1 MKKLQG
7 GTLFYALAISVIA
20 GLLMS
25 AVLAAEFYHRML
37 LRNDLLKLEVIRN
50 SESGIVYGCT
60 HEITENAEIDLFG
73 HGKDSVF
80 LQQKMWGAYDVII
93 SGAHTGGHSS
103 DRIAMTGHVPDQSQN
118 YALWLADMDRSLSVT
133 GTTLL
138 KGTCYLPRAGVERAY
153 VEGRSFSGRELVSG
167 STELSSRFIPA
178 YDEKRLEEMQRLL
191 KAGWMETDSLVNW
204 NDVEVTEVR
213 RSFKDFPLIL
223 SSAEKIVISNCN
235 LSGQIIIYSAL
246 SIFVDE
252 TALLENVI
260 LIAPDITIGMRTNGA
275 FQAFAFDSICVEK
288 NVELGYPS
296 VLAIVPDKKSVQLP
310 AIFFGEDS
318 EIEGSVFLACDETDV
333 RRHGSITIGKNS
345 IVEGDLI
352 SYGSIDLKGT
362 VKGSVTC
369 SRFILKTNSA
379 IYDNHLMDAVINSD
393 ARNSSW
399 LGCLLIRGE
408 GSENVIQWLN

>member
-25 AVLAAEFYHRML
+25 TVIAAEFYHRML
-37 LRNDLLKLEVIRN
+37 LRNDLLKPEVIRN
-50 SESGIVYGCT
+50 AESGIVYGCA
-60 HEITENAEIDLFG
+60 HEITDSIEIDLFG
-73 HGKDSVF
+73 HKKDSVF
-80 LQQKMWGAYDVII
+80 LQRKMWGVYDVIV
-93 SGAHTGGHSS
+93 SCAHTGSHSS
-103 DRIAMTGHVPDQSQN
+103 ERIAMTGYIPDQSQN

-167 STELSSRFIPA
+167 TTELSSRFIPEC
-178 YDEKRLEEMQRLL
+178 DEKRTGELQRLL
-191 KAGWMETDSLVNW
+191 KAEWEETDSLVNW
-204 NDVEVTEVR
+204 NAVDATEVR

-223 SSAEKIVISNCN
+223 SSAETIVISNCN
-235 LSGQIIIYSAL
+235 ISGQIIIYSAL

-252 TALLENVI
+252 SAQLDNAI
-260 LIAPDITIGMRTNGA
+260 LIAPDITIGKRTKGA
-275 FQAFAFDSICVEK
+275 FQAFALDSIRVEQ
-288 NVELGYPS
+288 NVELNYPS
-296 VLAIVPDKKSVQLP
+296 VLAIVPDKKSVQQP
-310 AIFFGEDS
+310 AIIIGEDS
-318 EIEGSVFLACDETDV
+318 KIEGSVFLACDETDV
-333 RRHGSITIGKNS
+333 RRQGSITLGKNS
-345 IVEGDLI
+345 IVEGELI
-352 SYGSIDLKGT
+352 CYGHVDLKGT

-369 SRFILKTNSA
+369 AKFILKTNSA
-379 IYDNHLMDAVINSD
+379 VYENHLMDAVINRE

-408 GSENVIQWLN
+408 GTENVIQWLN